1 MHRDERQHKPENNI
15 MENNDNTNEGQDSG
29 CNTASCYAEEI
40 QAWEG
45 IHSARYILEDI
56 SVEQMSNITGLP
68 VGVVFKAFKNIFDCK
83 TSFTTY
89 YGKLKRR

>member
-1 MHRDERQHKPENNI
+1 MGK
-15 MENNDNTNEGQDSG
+15 DNEQQGRDSG
-29 CNTASCYAEEI
+29 CDTASCYAEEI

-68 VGVVFKAFKNIFDCK
+68 VGVVFEAFKNIFDCNPMSSIPPQPIK
-83 TSFTTY
+83 
-89 YGKLKRR
+89 GEGRRARTNLA